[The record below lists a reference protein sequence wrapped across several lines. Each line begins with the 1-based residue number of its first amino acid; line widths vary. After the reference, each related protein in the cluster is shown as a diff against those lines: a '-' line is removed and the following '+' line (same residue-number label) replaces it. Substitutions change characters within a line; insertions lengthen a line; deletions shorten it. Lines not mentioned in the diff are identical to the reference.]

1 MSMNF
6 KLKEGRKLGATYNEL
21 PSMTSQEFKNDCDI
35 NKISARHRQY
45 NMPLPVS
52 QLQSFSDVS
61 EIPSFSEA
69 MEVVTDAKRAFMLL
83 PAKFRDRM
91 NNDPQKMLDF
101 VNDPQNIDEARVL
114 GLLKFPSVEVPKAPA
129 EEPKTP

>member
-6 KLKEGRKLGATYNEL
+6 KLKEGRKLGSTYNEL
-21 PSMTSQEFKNDCDI
+21 PSMTSQEFKDDCDI
-35 NKISARHRQY
+35 NKISARHREN

-61 EIPSFSEA
+61 EIPSFAEA
-69 MEVVTDAKRAFMLL
+69 MEIVTDAKRAFMSL

-101 VNDPQNIDEARVL
+101 VNDPQNHEEARVL
-114 GLLKFPSVEVPKAPA
+114 GLLKPPSVEVPKAPI
-129 EEPKTP
+129 EEPKPQ